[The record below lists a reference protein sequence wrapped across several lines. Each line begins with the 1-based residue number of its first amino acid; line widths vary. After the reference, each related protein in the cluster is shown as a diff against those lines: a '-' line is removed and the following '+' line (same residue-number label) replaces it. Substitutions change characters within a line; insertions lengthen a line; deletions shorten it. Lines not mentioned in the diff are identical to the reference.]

1 MENEIL
7 GVRFITI
14 IKKGFQYMENKMLRV
29 RIITIINE

>member
-7 GVRFITI
+7 GVRIITI
-14 IKKGFQYMENKMLRV
+14 IKKRFQYMENKMLRV